1 MNHQIAKKFHEI
13 KKSLSKLTKGGY
25 NPHFKNHYVTWDSLL
40 EVLNPRFFEMG
51 LDLRRRG
58 VMDNGNFIVVLDL
71 IDVTTGE
78 DAQIARIE
86 APLVPGATPQ
96 QVGVAFTYFSRI
108 ALLGALN
115 LPGAEA
121 DADGEPVVTTPSS
134 AAAVKAAATPKK
146 EEPKKEALPKISDLE
161 GLL

>member
-1 MNHQIAKKFHEI
+1 MNNQIEKKFHEI
-13 KKSLSKLTKGGY
+13 KKSLAKLTKGGY

-40 EVLNPRFFEMG
+40 EVLNPKFFEAG
-51 LDLRRRG
+51 LDLRRKG
-58 VMDNGNFIVVLDL
+58 LMVGNNFVVILKL
-71 IDVTTGE
+71 SDVNSE
-78 DAQIARIE
+78 EEVEIARLE
-86 APLVPGATPQ
+86 GPLVPGATPQ

-121 DADGEPVVTTPSS
+121 DADGEPVATTPSS
-134 AAAVKAAATPKK
+134 AAAVKAASTPKK
-146 EEPKKEALPKISDLE
+146 EEPKKELPKVSDLE